1 MILLDPYR
9 LEKYKAAMDKMII
22 EASKQDHTIHGYM
35 VYQHEYQEVKY
46 VKVFAHV

>member
-1 MILLDPYR
+1 MILETYQ
-9 LEKYKAAMDKMII
+9 LEKYKAAMDEMII

-35 VYQHEYQEVKY
+35 VYQREYQEVKY